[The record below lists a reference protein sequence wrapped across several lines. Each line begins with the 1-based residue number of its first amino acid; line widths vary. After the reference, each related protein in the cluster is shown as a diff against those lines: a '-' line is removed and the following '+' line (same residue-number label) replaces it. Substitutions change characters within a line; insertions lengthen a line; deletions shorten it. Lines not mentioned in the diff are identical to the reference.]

1 MELSGTPLST
11 GCSCEEF
18 IQKHSKLSL
27 TEKIWN
33 YIKYPS
39 NWSRRT
45 EIIQEIRKNSAFIEV
60 ITGRFTPVSK
70 ENVIADLPFLWDAL
84 NSISNLPKVMRA
96 KFQGSDRLFCFISI
110 SKIGNFKNPFAMI
123 TSLPQLLFGSS
134 RFILL
139 VWTKEVISVSYSS
152 STNLRTCCCR
162 RVEVAWGGVAYG
174 QGDVWCKT
182 GW

>member
-1 MELSGTPLST
+1 MIEKTWNHTGNQKKFHIYRGNHRTVHSGFKRE
-11 GCSCEEF
+11 C
-18 IQKHSKLSL
+18 
-27 TEKIWN
+27 
-33 YIKYPS
+33 
-39 NWSRRT
+39 
-45 EIIQEIRKNSAFIEV
+45 
-60 ITGRFTPVSK
+60 
-70 ENVIADLPFLWDAL
+70 IADLPFLWDAL
-84 NSISNLPKVMRA
+84 NSISNLRKVMRA

-139 VWTKEVISVSYSS
+139 VRTKEVISVSYSS